1 MPSSGLIEVWAEAE
15 IKDDDGGA
23 VALYDGLSA
32 RWTEAISAMVT
43 PCSWMVAAPGLDTF
57 AWHA

>member
-1 MPSSGLIEVWAEAE
+1 LIEVWAEAE